1 MQILSLDH
9 AGQLA
14 FIFRPSEGLALSEV
28 HN

>member
-1 MQILSLDH
+1 MQILSPDH

-28 HN
+28 HS